1 MNLAI
6 SLKTKIQNRRL
17 QFLTAIFIGSCISAV
32 QAAPMSIPPQE
43 ENFIKIISQAQA
55 DAKNADNDMQR
66 GGIKAR
72 RDKSV
77 CALMTNKAVKNWVGK
92 VNKVGANSDG
102 KGVLVITLAKGITLK
117 TWNNDF
123 SDSMSK
129 TLIDPNSKLFQNAS
143 MLKKGDSI
151 TFSGTFLPGKDG
163 ECIYEGSMSLSGK
176 LRDPEFIFRF
186 SSVSAN

>member
-1 MNLAI
+1 
-6 SLKTKIQNRRL
+6 
-17 QFLTAIFIGSCISAV
+17 V

-123 SDSMSK
+123 SDSTSK